1 MLSGFKV
8 SRLVFGNVVL
18 KRMISMRLKSALEL
32 HEPCAPRPDS
42 YPKWSSSPSELFTE
56 LRDGKYCRDAVNE
69 GLADFIPITISELP
83 LLYRLKHVNFKYAL
97 IMVSP
102 PDKHGFCTLGSAV
115 GSARSAI
122 QNAEKIIAQVNPQT
136 PITYGDSTI
145 HISQIDYL
153 VQGSEPL
160 FEVPPPQAT
169 ATEQKIAAIIA
180 EQLIDDGA
188 TIQLGFGNIPPTVA
202 SNLRSHKDLGV
213 HAETIFDGIVDL
225 VNLGVVTNKFKPVR
239 PGRIVA
245 SYAIGTKRI
254 YDFINENPLVGL
266 YDIAWT
272 NSTETIARNP
282 KVTSVNTCMEMDLT
296 GQSVGDGIGGHLYS
310 GVGGQLDFTR
320 GASLSSDGLG
330 RPIITMCSLN
340 SDGNSSIVPTLSRG
354 STVVATRA
362 HVHYVVTEY
371 GIANLFGKTLRQ
383 RAYALIQIAHPKFR
397 WVIGV
402 HSILRKGLC
411 RQKFRQ
417 CITCSA

>member
-56 LRDGKYCRDAVNE
+56 LRD
-69 GLADFIPITISELP
+69 
-83 LLYRLKHVNFKYAL
+83 
-97 IMVSP
+97 
-102 PDKHGFCTLGSAV
+102 
-115 GSARSAI
+115 
-122 QNAEKIIAQVNPQT
+122 AQVNPQT

-397 WVIGV
+397 E
-402 HSILRKGLC
+402 SLEKAAFERLK
-411 RQKFRQ
+411 
-417 CITCSA
+417 TMPSP